1 MGSNMAYDLA
11 ESDLI
16 DLDTQI
22 RIHLTSN
29 HYPPVPVSMTQA
41 CLDAIDAWWDEDYNR
56 EISLPEG
63 VSYRGNTTAPAS
75 AIVEAHHPNAWLPEG
90 D

>member
-75 AIVEAHHPNAWLPEG
+75 AIVEAHHLNAWLPEG